1 MKRVKTFRG
10 CFSTSSPLP
19 LLLKEKG
26 RWSGPLARE
35 EMRQD
40 QSLLRWREM
49 KQGKGG
55 LKQLRRIA
63 GALLLLFLFSGAEAQ
78 QLEGALS
85 VHGFTDNREYA
96 KSGRFSQTI
105 FGIRVAPE
113 VGFLVDSVHRVRV
126 GLNAL
131 HEFGSEGFFR
141 EVVPV
146 LYYQYDAPRW
156 NFFIGAFPRFGLLD
170 DYPRALLIDTL
181 NYYRPNVEGMLASY
195 RHRQG
200 RQTIWIDWTSRQTDV
215 RRETFLFGMSGE
227 YQPGLVYLAHYAYM
241 FHNAGPGIPIPGDNV
256 QDNGAA
262 VVKLGLDLSSRTF
275 LDSLTIDGGG
285 MMSFERTRNVTG
297 WVLPTGLLF
306 SLRAGYRRFA
316 IADTFYTGQGHNL
329 IYGDPFYTARTYNR
343 LDFIWMPILFRN
355 IEGKFVFS
363 FHFVEGVMD
372 NQQAF
377 LLRYRINGSRDLKN
391 VPIRW

>member
-1 MKRVKTFRG
+1 MNQRYKK
-10 CFSTSSPLP
+10 SIP
-19 LLLKEKG
+19 
-26 RWSGPLARE
+26 
-35 EMRQD
+35 
-40 QSLLRWREM
+40 
-49 KQGKGG
+49 
-55 LKQLRRIA
+55 
-63 GALLLLFLFSGAEAQ
+63 GAAMLLLFLSGAYAQ

-96 KSGRFSQTI
+96 KSGRSSQTI
-105 FGIRVAPE
+105 FGIRVSPE

-126 GLNAL
+126 GVNAL
-131 HEFGSEGFFR
+131 HEFGSNQFFG
-141 EVVPV
+141 EVAPV
-146 LYYQYDAPRW
+146 LYYQYDDRGW

-181 NYYRPNVEGMLASY
+181 AYYRPNVEGMLATY

-200 RQTIWIDWTSRQTDV
+200 RQTIWIDWTSRQTDSQ
-215 RRETFLFGMSGE
+215 RETFLFGLSGMF
-227 YQPGLVYLAHYAYM
+227 QPGLVYFAHYAYM

-262 VVKLGLDLSSRTF
+262 IAKLGLDLSGRSF

-297 WVLPTGLLF
+297 WVLPTGLIF
-306 SLRAGYRRFA
+306 SLRAGYKRFG
-316 IADTFYTGQGHNL
+316 IADTFYAGEGHTL
-329 IYGDPFYTARTYNR
+329 IYGDPFYTAKTYNR
-343 LDFIWMPILFRN
+343 LDLSWTPILSRN

-363 FHFVEGVMD
+363 FHFMEGVVD

-377 LLRYRINGSRDLKN
+377 LLRYRISGFGGPGPALR
-391 VPIRW
+391 RR